1 MSGSRDL
8 NFSFYRTAE
17 LSVVGLE
24 LLMEP
29 SDLAFTSLSL
39 VAVVA
44 VFCVS
49 GPMFV
54 TDACPGAAW
63 GSDMVR

>member
-49 GPMFV
+49 GLIL
-54 TDACPGAAW
+54 
-63 GSDMVR
+63 

>member
-8 NFSFYRTAE
+8 DLSFDRTAE

-39 VAVVA
+39 AAVVA
-44 VFCVS
+44 VFSARGC
-49 GPMFV
+49 
-54 TDACPGAAW
+54 
-63 GSDMVR
+63 RL